1 MISLAWP
8 LTYGEL
14 VTKRSLYFFAA
25 FAATAST
32 ACGAAATVV
41 LSSSSSETEMSTN
54 RTESYFPNSTAIENT
69 TSSCFDVFS
78 THEAFVLFQVKN
90 IFKNINK

>member
-14 VTKRSLYFFAA
+14 VTKRSLHFFAA

-41 LSSSSSETEMSTN
+41 LSSSSSSETEMSTN
-54 RTESYFPNSTAIENT
+54 RTDSYFPNSTAIENT

-78 THEAFVLFQVKN
+78 THEAFVLFQVLNIVKN
-90 IFKNINK
+90 K